1 MNWPLI
7 GWRGRT
13 AEHRHGGDDMQE
25 QTQPPATAN
34 DEVAVRDAPLVPVEL
49 PEDDAE
55 LEELLIREITIDGMC
70 GVY

>member
-1 MNWPLI
+1 MKRPLS
-7 GWRGRT
+7 
-13 AEHRHGGDDMQE
+13 ACLDMHE
-25 QTQPPATAN
+25 QTLPPPQTH
-34 DEVAVRDAPLVPVEL
+34 DLVDAVDAPQTTASTPVDL

>member
-1 MNWPLI
+1 MKRPLLACPDMHEQTLI
-7 GWRGRT
+7 PQDAT
-13 AEHRHGGDDMQE
+13 AEND
-25 QTQPPATAN
+25 PPETTAST
-34 DEVAVRDAPLVPVEL
+34 PVEL

>member
-1 MNWPLI
+1 MKRPLL
-7 GWRGRT
+7 
-13 AEHRHGGDDMQE
+13 ACPDMHE
-25 QTQPPATAN
+25 QTLPPPDVT
-34 DEVAVRDAPLVPVEL
+34 DTVVSPETPSPTTPVEL

>member
-1 MNWPLI
+1 MKGPLI
-7 GWRGRT
+7 AWRGRT
-13 AEHRHGGDDMQE
+13 AEHRNGGDDMQE
-25 QTQPPATAN
+25 QKQPPPAAS
-34 DEVAVRDAPLVPVEL
+34 DQVAVADAPVVPIEL

>member
-1 MNWPLI
+1 M
-7 GWRGRT
+7 
-13 AEHRHGGDDMQE
+13 HE
-25 QTQPPATAN
+25 QTPTPTA
-34 DEVAVRDAPLVPVEL
+34 AVEADDPQSTSTTPVEL

>member
-1 MNWPLI
+1 MKRALLACPDMHEQTLPPQDA
-7 GWRGRT
+7 T
-13 AEHRHGGDDMQE
+13 AE
-25 QTQPPATAN
+25 
-34 DEVAVRDAPLVPVEL
+34 VDAPETTDSTPAEL

>member
-1 MNWPLI
+1 MKRALLACPDMHEQTL
-7 GWRGRT
+7 RPPDAT
-13 AEHRHGGDDMQE
+13 AEVDLPE
-25 QTQPPATAN
+25 TAAQTPP
-34 DEVAVRDAPLVPVEL
+34 EL

>member
-1 MNWPLI
+1 MNGPLI

-13 AEHRHGGDDMQE
+13 AEHRHGEEDME
-25 QTQPPATAN
+25 QTPLPPTVT
-34 DEVAVRDAPLVPVEL
+34 DEVAVLDAPVVPVEL

>member
-13 AEHRHGGDDMQE
+13 AEHRHGEEDMQE
-25 QTQPPATAN
+25 QTQLQPTAT
-34 DEVAVRDAPLVPVEL
+34 DEIAVLDAPVVPVEL